1 MPMRLPLRFA
11 STPAPELI
19 PIGQILDA
27 HIKTLDVMKE
37 VDFES
42 NPRTADGEVLVDQFY
57 VTLQVWGEEDE
68 FIEVLGLPWDFPNHI
83 DDTPERSQI
92 WAGLCVEVMK
102 SIVVNSK
109 PRDAIRDA
117 TLMMENA
124 ILNIRRFDLCFVDA
138 LRRGQ

>member
-1 MPMRLPLRFA
+1 MRLPSHFA

-19 PIGQILDA
+19 TIGQILEA

-37 VDFES
+37 VNFES

-57 VTLQVWGEEDE
+57 VALQVWGEEDE

-92 WAGLCVEVMK
+92 WVGLCIEVMK

-109 PRDAIRDA
+109 PRDTIRDA
-117 TLMMENA
+117 TLMMEMP
-124 ILNIRRFDLCFVDA
+124 F
-138 LRRGQ
+138 

>member
-1 MPMRLPLRFA
+1 MKLPSHFA
-11 STPAPELI
+11 STPALELI

-27 HIKTLDVMKE
+27 CIKTLDVMKE
-37 VDFES
+37 VNFES
-42 NPRTADGEVLVDQFY
+42 NPHTADGEDLVDQFY
-57 VTLQVWGEEDE
+57 VALQVWGEEDE
-68 FIEVLGLPWDFPNHI
+68 FIEVLGLAWDFPNHI
-83 DDTPERSQI
+83 DDTPERFRI

-102 SIVVNSK
+102 LIVVNSK
-109 PRDAIRDA
+109 PQDTIRDA